1 MLTKSF
7 HIVLNVLFARALTD
21 HLLPNAPV
29 IVDSVCPGFCL
40 SDLRRNIKDQSI
52 FQPLMAD
59 AKTSEEGSRSVIYAA
74 LGPEGATRDELKIL
88 RGGYVSEA
96 KLDEASEWV
105 LTEDWKWAQEEAWVS
120 ALLTK

>member
-1 MLTKSF
+1 
-7 HIVLNVLFARALTD
+7 
-21 HLLPNAPV
+21 
-29 IVDSVCPGFCL
+29 
-40 SDLRRNIKDQSI
+40 
-52 FQPLMAD
+52 MAD

-105 LTEDWKWAQEEAWVS
+105 LTEDGKWAQEEAWVS
-120 ALLTK
+120 ALLTKWWDLQLTSRPQVETVKVVTTAAPKIENIVKEYASN